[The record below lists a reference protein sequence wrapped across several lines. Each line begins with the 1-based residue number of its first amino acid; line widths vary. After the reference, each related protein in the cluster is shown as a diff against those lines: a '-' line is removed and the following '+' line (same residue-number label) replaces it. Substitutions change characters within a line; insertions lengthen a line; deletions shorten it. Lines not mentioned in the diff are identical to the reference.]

1 MQNTMFSSAWDS
13 VYEKA
18 KKDLDTSLSTTAL
31 GTRVNEYLAES
42 SKSDV
47 VTTANED
54 VPNQISGFDLRD
66 ELRKSHREVT
76 GQTIPSVPM
85 SGAAQQFSIATPS
98 PSEPDWD
105 GPAEQP
111 AAA

>member
-18 KKDLDTSLSTTAL
+18 KKDMDTSLSTTDL
-31 GTRVNEYLAES
+31 GTRVSEYLAETS
-42 SKSDV
+42 RSDI
-47 VTTANED
+47 VTAVNEE
-54 VPNQISGFDLRD
+54 VPNPISGCNLRD

-85 SGAAQQFSIATPS
+85 SGAAQQYSIATPS